1 MCLTHGLCA
10 QVEAK
15 RAVPRSEVSRDTG
28 GPPKLGVAAKPAGGS
43 TAGSTNPPGSGLASP
58 SQTQIQNES
67 RHALDARI
75 NMDEYAYNK
84 IFVGGLHYDTRD
96 GKITSSF
103 ILVQENIAAA
113 FCNVGLIIAPQLSS
127 GRILSALD
135 A

>member
-1 MCLTHGLCA
+1 MCITPLHLTNCTNKRTNV

-28 GPPKLGVAAKPAGGS
+28 GVSKILPASNLKPTGPVSG
-43 TAGSTNPPGSGLASP
+43 PGSGPGSAVLSNGLASP

-96 GKITSSF
+96 GKTESH
-103 ILVQENIAAA
+103 E
-113 FCNVGLIIAPQLSS
+113 
-127 GRILSALD
+127 R
-135 A
+135 

>member
-1 MCLTHGLCA
+1 MIPSHTITPYHTLSH

-28 GPPKLGVAAKPAGGS
+28 GPSKLGPAPSKPQGSGTGGP
-43 TAGSTNPPGSGLASP
+43 GSTNGLASP

-96 GKITSSF
+96 GKNE
-103 ILVQENIAAA
+103 L
-113 FCNVGLIIAPQLSS
+113 QLFVFFLASS
-127 GRILSALD
+127 GVLTCCT
-135 A
+135 

>member
-1 MCLTHGLCA
+1 MRV

-28 GPPKLGVAAKPAGGS
+28 GPPKLGVTVKPAGGS
-43 TAGSTNPPGSGLASP
+43 AAGSTNPPGTGLASP

-96 GKITSSF
+96 GKKNVLFVLITMIILPASVTLNLSSF
-103 ILVQENIAAA
+103 YSRV
-113 FCNVGLIIAPQLSS
+113 
-127 GRILSALD
+127 
-135 A
+135 

>member
-1 MCLTHGLCA
+1 VHEDDLFFAFLLSWECFFCALLRKYANCVLFLTHGMRV

-28 GPPKLGVAAKPAGGS
+28 GPPKLGVAVKPAGGS
-43 TAGSTNPPGSGLASP
+43 AAGSSNPPGSGLASP

-96 GKITSSF
+96 GKIM
-103 ILVQENIAAA
+103 A
-113 FCNVGLIIAPQLSS
+113 
-127 GRILSALD
+127 
-135 A
+135 